1 MRYPF
6 LVFIPVI
13 LGSGALLDRGNGF
26 LATGLSTGLV
36 DYYNLPPL
44 YSMAVAS
51 GQDQAAL
58 ALFFFIGVFI
68 SLVVEALHVGLVDLA
83 IEHEK
88 ARAAVEDREL
98 LLDELAHRTRNDFA
112 NVVTLLNLQSRS
124 AGDDAREALVAAAD
138 RVQTIARV
146 HRRLELRG
154 DHVGVDTKSYI
165 NECADLRLSRLAM
178 RPVAIECNAESHSIS
193 LEKRCRLGSSS
204 MS

>member
-1 MRYPF
+1 MPVAVRYAITTTIVFAIVWARITWGGGELERYPF

-58 ALFFFIGVFI
+58 ALFFFIGVLI

-124 AGDDAREALVAAAD
+124 AGEDAREALVATAD
-138 RVQTIARV
+138 RVQTIAS
-146 HRRLELRG
+146 G
-154 DHVGVDTKSYI
+154 G
-165 NECADLRLSRLAM
+165 
-178 RPVAIECNAESHSIS
+178 
-193 LEKRCRLGSSS
+193 
-204 MS
+204 

>member
-1 MRYPF
+1 M
-6 LVFIPVI
+6 I

-36 DYYNLPPL
+36 DYYILPPL

-58 ALFFFIGVFI
+58 ALFFFIGVLI

-124 AGDDAREALVAAAD
+124 AGEDAREALVAAAD

-154 DHVGVDTKSYI
+154 DHVVVDTKSYI
-165 NECADLRLSRLAM
+165 NELSRTCACLAS
-178 RPVAIECNAESHSIS
+178 RCGPLRSSVTLKVIPSAWRR
-193 LEKRCRLGSSS
+193 RCRLGSSS